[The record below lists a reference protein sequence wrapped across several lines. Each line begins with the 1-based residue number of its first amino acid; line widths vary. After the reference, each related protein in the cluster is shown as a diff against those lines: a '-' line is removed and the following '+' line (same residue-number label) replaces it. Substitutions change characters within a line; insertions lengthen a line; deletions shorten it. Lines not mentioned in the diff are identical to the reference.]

1 MKLRFLAERP
11 VPTSPDLNLRPAAS
25 HRRSEQETRPP
36 SIERRKLT
44 SNPPNK
50 PSHQH
55 TAVMS
60 AAWKSAGLTYVSPNP
75 LAPPMRCAQRRTPGE
90 DLELMLYAATTAT

>member
-1 MKLRFLAERP
+1 MDWLKVMAPTRAKLRFLAEL
-11 VPTSPDLNLRPAAS
+11 PTSPDLNLRWAPS
-25 HRRSEQETRPP
+25 HRRSEQETRPLP
-36 SIERRKLT
+36 IERRKLT
-44 SNPPNK
+44 SNHQTN

-75 LAPPMRCAQRRTPGE
+75 LAHPMRLAPEEPWR
-90 DLELMLYAATTAT
+90 